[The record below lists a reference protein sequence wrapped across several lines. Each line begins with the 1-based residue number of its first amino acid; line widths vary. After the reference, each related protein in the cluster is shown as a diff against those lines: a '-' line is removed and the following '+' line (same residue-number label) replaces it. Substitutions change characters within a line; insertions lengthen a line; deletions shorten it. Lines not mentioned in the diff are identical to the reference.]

1 MGIMKHI
8 WDKKQDGDRKEERS
22 FMRVLIVASCLA
34 LLFLCIKKDN
44 IFQWIKAELTIS
56 RQNKEIAA
64 NKKKIEELDR
74 QYYLLTENR
83 DSLEKYAR
91 ERYNFSQ
98 KGDDVYLITE

>member
-1 MGIMKHI
+1 MKHI
-8 WDKKQDGDRKEERS
+8 WDKKQDGNRKEERS
-22 FMRVLIVASCLA
+22 FARVAIIASCIA
-34 LLFLCIKKDN
+34 LLFLCFKKDN

-64 NKKKIEELDR
+64 NKKKIDELDR
-74 QYYLLTENR
+74 QYYLLTEDR

-91 ERYNFSQ
+91 ERYHFSQ

>member
-8 WDKKQDGDRKEERS
+8 WDKKQDGNRKEERS
-22 FMRVLIVASCLA
+22 FARVAIIASCIA
-34 LLFLCIKKDN
+34 LLFLCFKKDN

-64 NKKKIEELDR
+64 NKKKIDELDR
-74 QYYLLTENR
+74 QYYLLTEDR

-91 ERYNFSQ
+91 ERYHFSQ